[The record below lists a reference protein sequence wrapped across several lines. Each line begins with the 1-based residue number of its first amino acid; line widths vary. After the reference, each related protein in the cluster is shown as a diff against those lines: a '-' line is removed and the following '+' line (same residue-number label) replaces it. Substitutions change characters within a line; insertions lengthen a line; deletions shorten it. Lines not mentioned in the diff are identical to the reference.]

1 MTSLTSSTNI
11 FKVIYSLFRAFVHHN
26 SSRYILKSRN
36 LTLIQKSIRMIPI
49 DLIYNSGVKIIR
61 IILRIQFRRSL
72 KLVWKLT
79 LRQDRRLV
87 LFEKIRI
94 TNWSILSSLSSYYI
108 ISCIISITCI
118 LSLRILSLI
127 PQNTC
132 LSSFIQTNRV
142 IMILNIR
149 STANTI
155 TIALIFSIWTLTLL
169 FIISFS

>member
-36 LTLIQKSIRMIPI
+36 FTLIQK
-49 DLIYNSGVKIIR
+49 
-61 IILRIQFRRSL
+61 FRN
-72 KLVWKLT
+72 T
-79 LRQDRRLV
+79 LFRNH
-87 LFEKIRI
+87 KKN

-118 LSLRILSLI
+118 LSLRILGLI